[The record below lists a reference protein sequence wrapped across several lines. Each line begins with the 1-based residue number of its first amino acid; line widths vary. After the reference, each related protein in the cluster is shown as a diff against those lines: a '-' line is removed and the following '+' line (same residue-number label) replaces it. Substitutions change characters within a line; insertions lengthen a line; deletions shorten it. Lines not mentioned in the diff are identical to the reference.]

1 MIALFRL
8 NKSVYMH
15 VVCSLRVSSNLII
28 RPDSCI
34 DKIVQVEPY
43 MELSHV
49 HMHAKWHD
57 MHAVLLM
64 HVVTQVELAR
74 CVGHYV
80 ALPHG

>member
-49 HMHAKWHD
+49 HMACK
-57 MHAVLLM
+57 MA
-64 HVVTQVELAR
+64 
-74 CVGHYV
+74 
-80 ALPHG
+80 